1 MNITKD
7 FEETGMSFLE
17 YKNKEEK
24 ILDSYRCG
32 SITRKV
38 MHMLLEDNRKAYNE
52 WQEYR
57 RGVIDMTSSMKE
69 QLEQREQLKRMSV
82 IDVTSMRERLEQLKR
97 DMTGVID
104 VTPMKERLEQLE
116 QLEHPDRTGVIDV
129 NSMKEQLERM
139 DEAQKRM
146 RARRD
151 EIANQ
156 WAKAYTED
164 GKVKVRKGCAG
175 LPLVDMT
182 VLEARLLA
190 AQILSLTNPKK
201 KRS

>member
-7 FEETGMSFLE
+7 FEETGMTFLE
-17 YKNKEEK
+17 YKDREAEIFNA
-24 ILDSYRCG
+24 RANG
-32 SITRKV
+32 SITRDTMYK
-38 MHMLLEDNRKAYNE
+38 LLEDNRKVYNE

-57 RGVIDMTSSMKE
+57 RNP
-69 QLEQREQLKRMSV
+69 
-82 IDVTSMRERLEQLKR
+82 
-97 DMTGVID
+97 ID
-104 VTPMKERLEQLE
+104 VTPMR
-116 QLEHPDRTGVIDV
+116 EH
-129 NSMKEQLERM
+129 LERM

-164 GKVKVRKGCAG
+164 GKIKVRKGCTG

>member
-7 FEETGMSFLE
+7 FEETGMTFLE

-32 SITRKV
+32 IITRKV
-38 MHMLLEDNRKAYNE
+38 MYVLLEDNRKAYEE
-52 WQEYR
+52 WRECR
-57 RGVIDMTSSMKE
+57 RNPIEVTSMKE
-69 QLEQREQLKRMSV
+69 QLDRM
-82 IDVTSMRERLEQLKR
+82 E
-97 DMTGVID
+97 
-104 VTPMKERLEQLE
+104 
-116 QLEHPDRTGVIDV
+116 
-129 NSMKEQLERM
+129 
-139 DEAQKRM
+139 EAQKRM
-146 RARRD
+146 RARMA
-151 EIANQ
+151 EVANQ
-156 WAKAYTED
+156 WAKAYVED
-164 GKVKVRKGCAG
+164 GKIKVRKGCAG

>member
-1 MNITKD
+1 MDNTKD
-7 FEETGMSFLE
+7 FAGTGMSFLE

-24 ILDSYRCG
+24 ILDSYRNG

-38 MHMLLEDNRKAYNE
+38 MYMLLEDNRKAYNE

-57 RGVIDMTSSMKE
+57 MNRIDAASMKE
-69 QLEQREQLKRMSV
+69 QL
-82 IDVTSMRERLEQLKR
+82 D
-97 DMTGVID
+97 
-104 VTPMKERLEQLE
+104 
-116 QLEHPDRTGVIDV
+116 
-129 NSMKEQLERM
+129 RM

-156 WAKAYTED
+156 WAKAYADD
-164 GKVKVRKGCAG
+164 GKIKVKKGPSG
-175 LPLVDMT
+175 LPLVEMS

-190 AQILSLTNPKK
+190 AQILSLTNPKI
-201 KRS
+201 KRSGLNVLNAGKK

>member
-7 FEETGMSFLE
+7 FEETGMTFLE
-17 YKNKEEK
+17 YKDKETD
-24 ILDSYRCG
+24 ILNAYRGG

-38 MHMLLEDNRKAYNE
+38 MRMLLEDNRKAYKE

-57 RGVIDMTSSMKE
+57 RNP
-69 QLEQREQLKRMSV
+69 
-82 IDVTSMRERLEQLKR
+82 IDVTSMWKRMEQLKQ

-104 VTPMKERLEQLE
+104 VTPMKEQLE
-116 QLEHPDRTGVIDV
+116 RMEHPDRTGVIDV
-129 NSMKEQLERM
+129 TSMKEQLDRM

-151 EIANQ
+151 EVANQ
-156 WAKAYTED
+156 WAKAYAED
-164 GKVKVRKGCAG
+164 GKIKVRKGCAG
-175 LPLVDMT
+175 LPLVEMT

-190 AQILSLTNPKK
+190 AQILSVTNPKR

>member
-1 MNITKD
+1 MDNTKD
-7 FEETGMSFLE
+7 FRDFAETGMTFLE

-24 ILDSYRCG
+24 ILNAYRNG

-38 MHMLLEDNRKAYNE
+38 MYMLLEDNRKAYNE

-57 RGVIDMTSSMKE
+57 RNP
-69 QLEQREQLKRMSV
+69 
-82 IDVTSMRERLEQLKR
+82 IDVT
-97 DMTGVID
+97 
-104 VTPMKERLEQLE
+104 
-116 QLEHPDRTGVIDV
+116 
-129 NSMKEQLERM
+129 SMKEQLERM

-156 WAKAYTED
+156 WAKAYAED
-164 GKVKVRKGCAG
+164 GKIKVRKGYAG

-190 AQILSLTNPKK
+190 AQILSLTNSKK

>member
-1 MNITKD
+1 MDNTK
-7 FEETGMSFLE
+7 ETGMTFLE
-17 YKNKEEK
+17 YKDKEEK
-24 ILDSYRCG
+24 ILNAYHKG
-32 SITRKV
+32 GITRKV
-38 MHMLLEDNRKAYNE
+38 MYMLLEDNRKAFNE

-57 RGVIDMTSSMKE
+57 RNPIDVTPMREQME
-69 QLEQREQLKRMSV
+69 QLE
-82 IDVTSMRERLEQLKR
+82 R

-104 VTPMKERLEQLE
+104 VTPMRERLEQLE
-116 QLEHPDRTGVIDV
+116 QPDRRNPVDV
-129 NSMKEQLERM
+129 TSMKEQLDRM
-139 DEAQKRM
+139 DEAQRRM

-156 WAKAYTED
+156 WAKAYAED
-164 GKVKVRKGCAG
+164 GKIKVRKGCTG

>member
-1 MNITKD
+1 MDNTK
-7 FEETGMSFLE
+7 ETGMTFLE

-24 ILDSYRCG
+24 ILDSYRNG
-32 SITRKV
+32 SITRKLV
-38 MHMLLEDNRKAYNE
+38 YLLLEDNRKAYNE

-57 RGVIDMTSSMKE
+57 RNPIDVTSMKE
-69 QLEQREQLKRMSV
+69 QLGRM
-82 IDVTSMRERLEQLKR
+82 E
-97 DMTGVID
+97 
-104 VTPMKERLEQLE
+104 
-116 QLEHPDRTGVIDV
+116 
-129 NSMKEQLERM
+129 
-139 DEAQKRM
+139 EAQKRM

-156 WAKAYTED
+156 WAKAYAED
-164 GKVKVRKGCAG
+164 GKIKVRKGCAG

>member
-17 YKNKEEK
+17 YKDKEEK
-24 ILDSYRCG
+24 ILNAYDKG

-38 MHMLLEDNRKAYNE
+38 MYMLLEDNRKAYNE
-52 WQEYR
+52 WREYR
-57 RGVIDMTSSMKE
+57 GKHIDVTPMWERVEQLKRDLTGVTDVTPMKE
-69 QLEQREQLKRMSV
+69 QLERMEHPDRMGV
-82 IDVTSMRERLEQLKR
+82 IDVTSM
-97 DMTGVID
+97 
-104 VTPMKERLEQLE
+104 
-116 QLEHPDRTGVIDV
+116 
-129 NSMKEQLERM
+129 KEQLDRM

-156 WAKAYTED
+156 WAKAYSED
-164 GKVKVRKGCAG
+164 GKIKVRKGRAG
-175 LPLVDMT
+175 LPLVDMS

-190 AQILSLTNPKK
+190 AQILSLTNPKI

>member
-24 ILDSYRCG
+24 ILNAYRNG
-32 SITRKV
+32 SITRKA
-38 MHMLLEDNRKAYNE
+38 MYRLLEDNRKAYNE

-57 RGVIDMTSSMKE
+57 RNP
-69 QLEQREQLKRMSV
+69 
-82 IDVTSMRERLEQLKR
+82 IDVTPMWERMEQLKR
-97 DMTGVID
+97 DMTGVIE
-104 VTPMKERLEQLE
+104 VT
-116 QLEHPDRTGVIDV
+116 T
-129 NSMKEQLERM
+129 MKEQLERM

-156 WAKAYTED
+156 WAKAYVED
-164 GKVKVRKGCAG
+164 GKIKVRRGCAG
-175 LPLVDMT
+175 LPLVEMT

-190 AQILSLTNPKK
+190 AQILSITNPKK

>member
-1 MNITKD
+1 MDNTKD
-7 FEETGMSFLE
+7 FAGTGMSFLE
-17 YKNKEEK
+17 YKDKEAD
-24 ILDSYRCG
+24 ILGAYRGG

-38 MHMLLEDNRKAYNE
+38 MYMLLEDNRKAYNE

-57 RGVIDMTSSMKE
+57 MGVIDMTSSMKE
-69 QLEQREQLKRMSV
+69 QLDRM
-82 IDVTSMRERLEQLKR
+82 E
-97 DMTGVID
+97 
-104 VTPMKERLEQLE
+104 
-116 QLEHPDRTGVIDV
+116 
-129 NSMKEQLERM
+129 
-139 DEAQKRM
+139 EAQKRM

-156 WAKAYTED
+156 WAKAYSED
-164 GKVKVRKGCAG
+164 GKIKVRRGCTG

>member
-1 MNITKD
+1 MW
-7 FEETGMSFLE
+7 E
-17 YKNKEEK
+17 
-24 ILDSYRCG
+24 
-32 SITRKV
+32 
-38 MHMLLEDNRKAYNE
+38 
-52 WQEYR
+52 
-57 RGVIDMTSSMKE
+57 
-69 QLEQREQLKRMSV
+69 RM
-82 IDVTSMRERLEQLKR
+82 EQLKR

-104 VTPMKERLEQLE
+104 VTSMKEQLE
-116 QLEHPDRTGVIDV
+116 RMERPDRTGVIDV
-129 NSMKEQLERM
+129 TSMKEQLERM

-156 WAKAYTED
+156 WAKAYAED
-164 GKVKVRKGCAG
+164 GKIKVRKGCAG
-175 LPLVDMT
+175 LPLVEMT

>member
-1 MNITKD
+1 MDNTKD
-7 FEETGMSFLE
+7 FEETGMTFME

-24 ILDSYRCG
+24 ILESYRNG
-32 SITRKV
+32 SITRKA
-38 MHMLLEDNRKAYNE
+38 MYMLLEDNRKAYNE
-52 WQEYR
+52 WREYR
-57 RGVIDMTSSMKE
+57 RNPIGVTPMWE
-69 QLEQREQLKRMSV
+69 RM
-82 IDVTSMRERLEQLKR
+82 EQLKR
-97 DMTGVID
+97 DMAGVID
-104 VTPMKERLEQLE
+104 VTPMKEQLEQLE
-116 QLEHPDRTGVIDV
+116 QPDRTGAIDV
-129 NSMKEQLERM
+129 TSMKEQLERM

-156 WAKAYTED
+156 WAKAYAED
-164 GKVKVRKGCAG
+164 GKIKVRKGCAG
-175 LPLVDMT
+175 LPLVDLT

>member
-1 MNITKD
+1 MDNTKD
-7 FEETGMSFLE
+7 PAGTGMTFME
-17 YKNKEEK
+17 YKNREGN
-24 ILDSYRCG
+24 IINSFWNG

-38 MHMLLEDNRKAYNE
+38 MYRLLEDNRKAYNE

-57 RGVIDMTSSMKE
+57 RNPIDIT
-69 QLEQREQLKRMSV
+69 
-82 IDVTSMRERLEQLKR
+82 
-97 DMTGVID
+97 
-104 VTPMKERLEQLE
+104 
-116 QLEHPDRTGVIDV
+116 
-129 NSMKEQLERM
+129 SMKEQLERM

-156 WAKAYTED
+156 WAKAYAED
-164 GKVKVRKGCAG
+164 GKIKVRKGLTG

>member
-1 MNITKD
+1 MDNTK
-7 FEETGMSFLE
+7 ETGMTFME
-17 YKNKEEK
+17 YKDKEEK
-24 ILDSYRCG
+24 ILNAYRG
-32 SITRKV
+32 RRITRKA
-38 MHMLLEDNRKAYNE
+38 MYMLLEDNRKAFNE
-52 WQEYR
+52 WQECR
-57 RGVIDMTSSMKE
+57 RNPIDVTPMWEQME
-69 QLEQREQLKRMSV
+69 QLE
-82 IDVTSMRERLEQLKR
+82 R

-104 VTPMKERLEQLE
+104 VTPMGGRLEQLE
-116 QLEHPDRTGVIDV
+116 RDRTGVIDV
-129 NSMKEQLERM
+129 TSMKEQLDRM

-156 WAKAYTED
+156 WAKAYSED
-164 GKVKVRKGCAG
+164 GKIKVRRGCTG
-175 LPLVDMT
+175 LPLVGMT

>member
-7 FEETGMSFLE
+7 FEETRMTFLE

-24 ILDSYRCG
+24 ILNDYRSG

-38 MHMLLEDNRKAYNE
+38 MYLLLEDNRKAYNE

-57 RGVIDMTSSMKE
+57 RGAIDMTSSMKE

-116 QLEHPDRTGVIDV
+116 QLEQPDRTGVIDV
-129 NSMKEQLERM
+129 TSMKEQLERM

-156 WAKAYTED
+156 WAKAYAED
-164 GKVKVRKGCAG
+164 GKIKVRKGSAG

>member
-1 MNITKD
+1 MDNTKD
-7 FEETGMSFLE
+7 FRDFAETGMTFLE
-17 YKNKEEK
+17 YKNREEK
-24 ILDSYRCG
+24 ILDSCRNG

-38 MHMLLEDNRKAYNE
+38 MYMLLEDNRKAYNE

-57 RGVIDMTSSMKE
+57 RNPIDVTSMKE
-69 QLEQREQLKRMSV
+69 QLDRM
-82 IDVTSMRERLEQLKR
+82 E
-97 DMTGVID
+97 
-104 VTPMKERLEQLE
+104 
-116 QLEHPDRTGVIDV
+116 
-129 NSMKEQLERM
+129 
-139 DEAQKRM
+139 EARKRM

-156 WAKAYTED
+156 WAKAYAED
-164 GKVKVRKGCAG
+164 GKIKVRKGCTG

>member
-1 MNITKD
+1 MGNTKD
-7 FEETGMSFLE
+7 PAGTGMTFME

-24 ILDSYRCG
+24 ILNAYRNG

-38 MHMLLEDNRKAYNE
+38 MYMLLEDNRKAYNE
-52 WQEYR
+52 WQGYR
-57 RGVIDMTSSMKE
+57 RNP
-69 QLEQREQLKRMSV
+69 
-82 IDVTSMRERLEQLKR
+82 IDVT
-97 DMTGVID
+97 
-104 VTPMKERLEQLE
+104 
-116 QLEHPDRTGVIDV
+116 
-129 NSMKEQLERM
+129 SMKEQLERM

-156 WAKAYTED
+156 WAKAYAED
-164 GKVKVRKGCAG
+164 GKIKVRRGYAG

>member
-7 FEETGMSFLE
+7 FEETGMSFME
-17 YKNKEEK
+17 YKDKEEK
-24 ILDSYRCG
+24 ILDSFRKG
-32 SITRKV
+32 SITRKAMYV
-38 MHMLLEDNRKAYNE
+38 LLEDNRKAYNE

-57 RGVIDMTSSMKE
+57 RGVIDATPMWE
-69 QLEQREQLKRMSV
+69 RM
-82 IDVTSMRERLEQLKR
+82 EQLKR

-104 VTPMKERLEQLE
+104 VTPMKEQLE
-116 QLEHPDRTGVIDV
+116 RMGHPDRTGVIDV
-129 NSMKEQLERM
+129 TSMKEQLERM

-151 EIANQ
+151 EVANQ
-156 WAKAYTED
+156 WARAYAED
-164 GKVKVRKGCAG
+164 GKIKVRRGYAG
-175 LPLVDMT
+175 LSSVDMT
-182 VLEARLLA
+182 VLEARRLA

>member
-7 FEETGMSFLE
+7 FEETGMTFLE
-17 YKNKEEK
+17 YKNKEAE
-24 ILDSYRCG
+24 ILNAYRGG

-38 MHMLLEDNRKAYNE
+38 MYMLLEDNRKAYNE

-57 RGVIDMTSSMKE
+57 RNP
-69 QLEQREQLKRMSV
+69 
-82 IDVTSMRERLEQLKR
+82 IDVTSMREQL
-97 DMTGVID
+97 
-104 VTPMKERLEQLE
+104 
-116 QLEHPDRTGVIDV
+116 DR
-129 NSMKEQLERM
+129 ME
-139 DEAQKRM
+139 EAQKRM

-156 WAKAYTED
+156 WAKAYVED
-164 GKVKVRKGCAG
+164 GKIKVRKGCAG

-201 KRS
+201 KRP

>member
-7 FEETGMSFLE
+7 FEETGMTFLE

-24 ILDSYRCG
+24 ILESYRGG

-38 MHMLLEDNRKAYNE
+38 MYTLLEDNRKAYNE

-57 RGVIDMTSSMKE
+57 RGAIDMTSSMKE

-104 VTPMKERLEQLE
+104 VTPMRERLEQLE
-116 QLEHPDRTGVIDV
+116 QPGRTGVIDV
-129 NSMKEQLERM
+129 TAMKEQLERM

-156 WAKAYTED
+156 WAKAYVED

-175 LPLVDMT
+175 PQLVEMT

>member
-7 FEETGMSFLE
+7 FEETGMTFLE

-24 ILDSYRCG
+24 ILDSYRKG
-32 SITRKV
+32 SITRKA
-38 MHMLLEDNRKAYNE
+38 MYMLLEDNRKAYNE

-57 RGVIDMTSSMKE
+57 RGFIDATPTWE
-69 QLEQREQLKRMSV
+69 RM
-82 IDVTSMRERLEQLKR
+82 EQLKR

-104 VTPMKERLEQLE
+104 VTPMKEQLE
-116 QLEHPDRTGVIDV
+116 RMERDRTGVIDV
-129 NSMKEQLERM
+129 TSMKEQLERM

-156 WAKAYTED
+156 WAKAYAED
-164 GKVKVRKGCAG
+164 GKIKVRKGCAG
-175 LPLVDMT
+175 LPLVGMT

>member
-7 FEETGMSFLE
+7 FEETGMTFLE
-17 YKNKEEK
+17 YKAKEEK
-24 ILDSYRCG
+24 ILDSYRKG
-32 SITRKV
+32 SITRKAMYV
-38 MHMLLEDNRKAYNE
+38 LLEDNRKAYNE

-57 RGVIDMTSSMKE
+57 RNP
-69 QLEQREQLKRMSV
+69 
-82 IDVTSMRERLEQLKR
+82 IDVTPMWERMEQLKR

-104 VTPMKERLEQLE
+104 VTPMKEQLE
-116 QLEHPDRTGVIDV
+116 RMEHPSCPGVIDV
-129 NSMKEQLERM
+129 TSMREQLDRM

-156 WAKAYTED
+156 WAKAYSED
-164 GKVKVRKGCAG
+164 GKIKVKRGSTG

>member
-1 MNITKD
+1 MDNTKNFRD
-7 FEETGMSFLE
+7 FAGTGMTFLE

-24 ILDSYRCG
+24 ILDSYRNG

-38 MHMLLEDNRKAYNE
+38 MYMLLEDNRKAYYE

-57 RGVIDMTSSMKE
+57 RDPIDATPMWGRM
-69 QLEQREQLKRMSV
+69 EQLKRDMTGV
-82 IDVTSMRERLEQLKR
+82 IDATPMWERMEQLKR

-104 VTPMKERLEQLE
+104 VT
-116 QLEHPDRTGVIDV
+116 
-129 NSMKEQLERM
+129 SMKEQLERM

-156 WAKAYTED
+156 WAKAYAED
-164 GKVKVRKGCAG
+164 GKIKVRKGCAG

>member
-1 MNITKD
+1 MDNTKD
-7 FEETGMSFLE
+7 FRDFAETGMTFLE
-17 YKNKEEK
+17 YKEREADIIMFHAN
-24 ILDSYRCG
+24 G
-32 SITRKV
+32 NITRDTMYK
-38 MHMLLEDNRKAYNE
+38 LLEDNRKVYNE

-57 RGVIDMTSSMKE
+57 RNPTDVTPMWERMEQLKRDTTGVIDATPMK
-69 QLEQREQLKRMSV
+69 EQLKRM
-82 IDVTSMRERLEQLKR
+82 
-97 DMTGVID
+97 
-104 VTPMKERLEQLE
+104 
-116 QLEHPDRTGVIDV
+116 EHPDRTGVIDV
-129 NSMKEQLERM
+129 TSMKEQLERM

-156 WAKAYTED
+156 WAKAYVED
-164 GKVKVRKGCAG
+164 GKIKVRKGCAG

>member
-1 MNITKD
+1 MDNTK
-7 FEETGMSFLE
+7 ETGMTFLE
-17 YKNKEEK
+17 YKDKEEK
-24 ILDSYRCG
+24 ILNAYDKG
-32 SITRKV
+32 SITRDTRYK
-38 MHMLLEDNRKAYNE
+38 MLEDNRKAYNE

-57 RGVIDMTSSMKE
+57 RNP
-69 QLEQREQLKRMSV
+69 
-82 IDVTSMRERLEQLKR
+82 IDVTSMWERMEQLKQ

-104 VTPMKERLEQLE
+104 VTPMEGQLE
-116 QLEHPDRTGVIDV
+116 RMEHPDRMGVIDV
-129 NSMKEQLERM
+129 TSMKEQLDRM

-164 GKVKVRKGCAG
+164 GKIKVRKGRTG
-175 LPLVDMT
+175 LPLVDMS

-190 AQILSLTNPKK
+190 AQILSLTNPKI
-201 KRS
+201 KRP

>member
-1 MNITKD
+1 MDNTKD
-7 FEETGMSFLE
+7 FRDFAETGMTFME

-24 ILDSYRCG
+24 ILDSYRKG

-38 MHMLLEDNRKAYNE
+38 MYMLLEDNRKVYNE

-57 RGVIDMTSSMKE
+57 RNP
-69 QLEQREQLKRMSV
+69 
-82 IDVTSMRERLEQLKR
+82 IDVT
-97 DMTGVID
+97 
-104 VTPMKERLEQLE
+104 
-116 QLEHPDRTGVIDV
+116 
-129 NSMKEQLERM
+129 SMKEQLERM

-156 WAKAYTED
+156 WAKAYAED
-164 GKVKVRKGCAG
+164 GKIKVRKGCAG

>member
-7 FEETGMSFLE
+7 FEETGMSFME

-24 ILDSYRCG
+24 ILNAYRGG

-38 MHMLLEDNRKAYNE
+38 MYMLLEDNRKAYNE
-52 WQEYR
+52 WREYR
-57 RGVIDMTSSMKE
+57 RNP
-69 QLEQREQLKRMSV
+69 
-82 IDVTSMRERLEQLKR
+82 IDVT
-97 DMTGVID
+97 
-104 VTPMKERLEQLE
+104 
-116 QLEHPDRTGVIDV
+116 
-129 NSMKEQLERM
+129 SMKEQLERM

-151 EIANQ
+151 EIENQ
-156 WAKAYTED
+156 WAKAYAED
-164 GKVKVRKGCAG
+164 GKIKVRRGRAG